1 MRMLKPLSAVMI
13 LLLLGSIAAA
23 IPITLADQ
31 EETSSEEE
39 LKCKAEAL
47 IQLLNQTA
55 EKVDDTLGFLNE
67 TLGGV
72 APEAYERYQRAL
84 ELCENATRLFEEGNY
99 TEAIKLGF
107 KALQMFKLCL
117 KAAIGVEV
125 EEVEACRRL
134 EAALRRLNVTIQR
147 AERARHM
154 LLNAFPSL
162 GGNVT
167 EVVDP
172 LIEEARRLAEEAG
185 QALEEGNVTGA
196 AALIGEGHAKVAK
209 ALAAMNRLVNSEIV
223 MALRVKHYIVV
234 CFSGFAARVRRR
246 AGRLGFS
253 VDDLLKET
261 EEELE
266 EAATLIGKG
275 HLGLA
280 KAKIMGVKTKIQG
293 ILHQLEKHSRK
304 HHEERSS
311 ARGRHGRP

>member
-1 MRMLKPLSAVMI
+1 MLKPLSAAMVI
-13 LLLLGSIAAA
+13 LLLGSIAAA

-39 LKCKAEAL
+39 LKCKAKAL

-55 EKVDDTLGFLNE
+55 EKVGDTLGFLNE

-72 APEAYERYQRAL
+72 APEAHERYQRAL

-99 TEAIKLGF
+99 TEAIKSGF

-117 KAAIGVEV
+117 KVAIGVET
-125 EEVEACRRL
+125 EDAEACRRL
-134 EAALRRLNVTIQR
+134 EAALRRLNINIQR
-147 AERARHM
+147 AEMVRDM

-162 GGNVT
+162 GDNVT
-167 EVVDP
+167 EAVDP
-172 LIEEARRLAEEAG
+172 LIEEARQLAEEAG

-196 AALIGEGHAKVAK
+196 ATIIGEGHAKVAK

-223 MALRVKHYIVV
+223 MALRIKHYIVV
-234 CFSGFAARVRRR
+234 CFASFAARVRRK
-246 AGRLGFS
+246 AGLLGFS
-253 VDDLLKET
+253 LDHLLKEA

-266 EAATLIGKG
+266 EATTLIGKG

-280 KAKIMGVKTKIQG
+280 KAKILSVKAKIQG
-293 ILHQLEKHSRK
+293 MLHQLEKHRRK